1 MKKWQYFILILVGII
16 FCIFFYQNPYKIS
29 ENFTLLKPSFQ
40 HILGTDNLGRDIF
53 SRLLL
58 GTFYSI
64 FLAFPD
70 CLRILPIVRA
80 GRRFCGRGRC
90 RGISVIIKN
99 IIKTLLNNSCGS
111 IR

>member
-1 MKKWQYFILILVGII
+1 MKKWLYFILILVGIT

-64 FLAFPD
+64 FISFSA
-70 CLRILPIVRA
+70 ILFA
-80 GRRFCGRGRC
+80 GIIG
-90 RGISVIIKN
+90 SV
-99 IIKTLLNNSCGS
+99 L
-111 IR
+111 

>member
-1 MKKWQYFILILVGII
+1 MKKWLYIIIILVGII
-16 FCIFFYQNPYKIS
+16 FCIAFYQNPYKIS

-64 FLAFPD
+64 FISFSAILLAG
-70 CLRILPIVRA
+70 IV
-80 GRRFCGRGRC
+80 
-90 RGISVIIKN
+90 
-99 IIKTLLNNSCGS
+99 
-111 IR
+111 